1 MRGPRFQLSAL
12 VILAL
17 VAAQLLWPE
26 HCGWDAAVAVLPSP
40 PRSAVTAEP
49 SRSGR
54 PVRLEVMAT
63 ACTVCDP
70 GMDGRGITRSGAPA
84 RPWRTL
90 AVDPAVVPLGS
101 RVYIPALAH
110 TPSGGWFVAEDTG
123 GAIRG
128 YAVDIYMPD
137 RRTALEFG
145 RKHLEVYVYFND
157 VTTRRV
163 GCEAC
168 LR

>member
-1 MRGPRFQLSAL
+1 MRGPRLRLSTI

-17 VAAQLLWPE
+17 VVAQLLWPE
-26 HCGWDAAVAVLPSP
+26 HCGRDAAVAVPPPP
-40 PRSAVTAEP
+40 PRPAVTAEP
-49 SRSGR
+49 SRSGL
-54 PVRLEVMAT
+54 PVRLEVVAT
-63 ACTVCDP
+63 AYTVCDP

-84 RPWRTL
+84 RPWHTL

-128 YAVDIYMPD
+128 YAVDICMPD
-137 RRTALEFG
+137 RRAALKFG
-145 RKHLEVYVYFND
+145 RRRLEVYVHS
-157 VTTRRV
+157 R
-163 GCEAC
+163 
-168 LR
+168 